1 MTNVGTATSRS
12 AIAGLMNGVVAF
24 TVLSAGCDRFLP
36 QRDQPMPPLEEVERI
51 YNENGLRAADISFDG
66 NVIVIRASQDPEHLR
81 RGGSLWARVGPYIY
95 TFNPGTQII
104 WDRYPGVAA
113 VRAITTTE
121 SGTEV
126 ARATLRQGEL
136 NELTWRR
143 TLNLLGHAIN
153 EGTRRPSLLLDL
165 VEWGEEHTTFRYNR
179 EFVPEARS

>member
-1 MTNVGTATSRS
+1 MTEVRITIGRRATAG
-12 AIAGLMNGVVAF
+12 IVNGVVAIA
-24 TVLSAGCDRFLP
+24 VLSAACDRFMP

-51 YNENGLRAADISFDG
+51 YRDNGLRAAEISFDG
-66 NVIVIRASQDPEHLR
+66 NVIVIRASQDPDHLR

-95 TFNPGTQII
+95 VFNPGTQII
-104 WDRYPGVAA
+104 WDLHPGVAA

-121 SGTEV
+121 SGTEI
-126 ARATLRQGEL
+126 ARATLQQGEL

-153 EGTRRPSLLLDL
+153 EGTRRPALLLDL

-179 EFVPEARS
+179 EFVPEAGS

>member
-1 MTNVGTATSRS
+1 MTDVRN
-12 AIAGLMNGVVAF
+12 AIARGATASIVNGIVAF
-24 TVLSAGCDRFLP
+24 SMLAAACDRFMP

-51 YNENGLRAADISFDG
+51 YRENGLRNADISFDG
-66 NVIVIRASQDPEHLR
+66 NVIVIRASQSPDLR
-81 RGGSLWARVGPYIY
+81 RGGSLWARVGPYVY
-95 TFNPGTQII
+95 AFNPGTQII
-104 WDRYPGVAA
+104 WDLYPGVAA

-121 SGTEV
+121 SGTEI
-126 ARATLRQGEL
+126 ARATLQQGEL

-179 EFVPEARS
+179 EFVPEASS